1 MTLSALLSFYARR
14 SIRPYRLR
22 TVSFEQC
29 RRTLHLLDQSDAHGA
44 DSNPAYDF
52 VRRHLGP
59 NERQT
64 KEMLNKLGLK
74 TLDELIE
81 KTVPSGI
88 KYRGTMNIPE
98 ALSEHRALKEIEGIA
113 MQNEVWRSYIGLGYN
128 DCIIPPV
135 IQRNLFENPGWYTQ
149 YTPYQ
154 AELSQ
159 GRLES
164 LLNYQTAVSDITA
177 LPYANAS
184 LLDEGTAAGEAIAM
198 CFRHTKRP
206 RMFLSDQLHPH
217 VIEVA
222 RTRAHGFR
230 TEIEVLPVDKMDFS
244 KKDVAGVI
252 FQYPDTTGNISD
264 PSNLIARAKEHGT
277 VVICGSDLLA
287 LCLLKPPGEMNVD
300 ICYGNS
306 QRLGVPLGFGG
317 PHAAFFS
324 CAEPFKRDLPGR
336 LIGLTI
342 DSHGAKAYRLAL
354 QTREQHIRQEKATSN
369 ICTAQALLANMVA
382 MYCLYHGRQG
392 LRNIAIKIHI
402 LTCDLAESVKAGGHS
417 IKNEIFFDTLKVK
430 PNMSVDEIKQRA
442 KEKRINLRY
451 YDNGSIG
458 ISLDE
463 TMNESDVTDL
473 KWIFNVENTITS
485 DTVIDPRDFGNL
497 TRRSRFLNAE
507 IFNKYRSE
515 TKLMRYMKHLENKDL
530 SLVHSMIPLGSCTM
544 KLNASAELIPC
555 SWAHFNRIHPFS
567 PSSQWKGYAKLI
579 NDLDQYLCEITGYDK
594 ISFQPNSGAQ
604 GEYAGLRVIRAYHE
618 HRGEPQRQVVLIPIS
633 AHGTNFA
640 SATMAGLKIEKIQ
653 LDKTGAVDMK
663 HLKQLAEKFK
673 DTLACGIVTYPS
685 TSGVFEETVR
695 ELCDI
700 VHHYGGQIY
709 LDGANMNAQ
718 VGLCRP
724 GDYGSDVSHLN
735 LHKTFCIP
743 HGGGGPGMGPIGV
756 KKHLVSF
763 LPNHPLLDKD
773 SEFNPKHSF
782 GPVSSAPFGSASILP
797 IPWMYIRMM
806 GAAGLRRAT
815 ETAILNANYIA
826 KRLESS
832 YKVLFRGTNGFAAH
846 EFIIDVSRF
855 KERAN
860 IEAVDIA
867 KRLQDYGFHAPTVSW
882 PVSGSLMIEPTESED
897 KDELDRF
904 CDALIEIRKEISQ
917 IESGAY
923 DKKNNPLKNAPHSQ
937 HVFLH
942 EKWLLPYSLQKAVF
956 PIDFVTPDNKFW
968 PSCGRVNDVYGDKN
982 LKCRVD

>member
-1 MTLSALLSFYARR
+1 MSSSALFSRCARR
-14 SIRPYRLR
+14 SVRLYRLP
-22 TVSFEQC
+22 TISI
-29 RRTLHLLDQSDAHGA
+29 RTLHRETKS
-44 DSNPAYDF
+44 PATITNSPYDF
-52 VRRHLGP
+52 VRRHIGP

-64 KEMLNKLGLK
+64 EEMLKVLGLQS
-74 TLDELIE
+74 LNELVD
-81 KTVPSGI
+81 KTVPSDI
-88 KYRGTMNIPE
+88 QFRGKMNIPE
-98 ALSEHRALKEIEGIA
+98 ALPEHLALKEAESIA
-113 MQNEVWRSYIGLGYN
+113 KQNEIWRSFIGLGYN
-128 DCIIPPV
+128 DCLIPTV

-164 LLNYQTAVSDITA
+164 LLNYQTAISDLTG
-177 LPYANAS
+177 LPFANAS
-184 LLDEGTAAGEAIAM
+184 LLDEGTAAGEAMAM
-198 CFRHTKRP
+198 AFRLNKRS
-206 RMFLSDQLHPH
+206 RFFVSDQLHPH
-217 VIEVA
+217 VIEVI
-222 RTRAHGFR
+222 RTRASGFR
-230 TEIEVLPVDKMDFS
+230 MNIEVLPIDKMDFS

-252 FQYPDTTGNISD
+252 FQYPDTTGNIVD
-264 PSNLIARAKEHGT
+264 PSQFIARAKDNGT

-317 PHAAFFS
+317 PHAAFFAS
-324 CAEPFKRDLPGR
+324 ADRFKRDMPGR
-336 LIGLTI
+336 MIGVTI
-342 DSHGAKAYRLAL
+342 DSHGSKAYRLAL
-354 QTREQHIRQEKATSN
+354 QTREQHIRQERATSN

-392 LRNIAIKIHI
+392 LRNIAINIH
-402 LTCDLAESVKAGGHS
+402 LMTTDLAESLKSAGYV
-417 IKNEIFFDTLKVK
+417 IKNERYFDTLHIQPKS
-430 PNMSVDEIKQRA
+430 NLEQIKQRA
-442 KEKRINLRY
+442 KDKRINLRY
-451 YDNGSIG
+451 YNDGHVG
-458 ISLDE
+458 VSLDE
-463 TMNESDVTDL
+463 TVKPNDLADL
-473 KWIFNVENTITS
+473 KSIFQAQGKTIDS
-485 DTVIDPRDFGNL
+485 KNIDFGSL
-497 TRRSRFLNAE
+497 TRESRFLNNE
-507 IFNKYRSE
+507 IFSKYQSE

-544 KLNASAELIPC
+544 KLNAAVELAPC
-555 SWAHFNRIHPFS
+555 SWEHFNKLHPFA
-567 PSSQWKGYAKLI
+567 PSSQWKGYARLL
-579 NDLDQYLCEITGYDK
+579 NDLNQYLCEITGYDK

-618 HRGEPQRQVVLIPIS
+618 HQGAPERKVCLIPIS

-640 SATMAGLKIEKIQ
+640 SAVMAGMKIEKIQ
-653 LDKTGAVDMK
+653 LNKSGAVDMK
-663 HLKQLAEKFK
+663 NVNDLAKKYKE
-673 DTLACGIVTYPS
+673 TLACGIVTYPS
-685 TSGVFEETVR
+685 TSGVFEETIR
-695 ELCDI
+695 EFCDVI
-700 VHHYGGQIY
+700 HHHGGQVY

-756 KKHLVSF
+756 KKHLSPF
-763 LPNHPLLDKD
+763 LPNHPTLGPNADHNSKD
-773 SEFNPKHSF
+773 SF

-797 IPWMYIRMM
+797 ISWMYIRMM
-806 GAAGLRRAT
+806 GAQGLRRAT

-832 YKVLFRGTNGFAAH
+832 YKVLFRGAHGFAAH

-882 PVSGSLMIEPTESED
+882 PVAGSLMIEPTESED

-904 CDALIEIRKEISQ
+904 CDALIEIRQEITK
-917 IESGAY
+917 IENGEY
-923 DKKNNPLKNAPHSQ
+923 DKQNNPLKNAPHSQ
-937 HVFLH
+937 HVLVKD
-942 EKWLLPYSLQKAVF
+942 KWNLPYSLKTAVY
-956 PIDFVTPDNKFW
+956 PTKYVTPDYKFW

-982 LKCRVD
+982 LKCRWD

>member
-1 MTLSALLSFYARR
+1 MTSSALLSLCARR
-14 SIRPYRLR
+14 SIRPYHLR
-22 TVSFEQC
+22 MVAFEQC
-29 RRTLHLLDQSDAHGA
+29 KRTLHDQSEAHGA

-52 VRRHLGP
+52 VRRHVGP

-64 KEMLNKLGLK
+64 KDMLKTLGLQS
-74 TLDELIE
+74 LDELID
-81 KTVPSGI
+81 KTVPSAI
-88 KYRGTMNIPE
+88 KFRGTMNIPE
-98 ALSEHRALKEIEGIA
+98 ALSEHRALKEIEEIA

-128 DCIIPPV
+128 DCIIPTV

-164 LLNYQTAVSDITA
+164 LLNYQTAVSDITG

-230 TEIEVLPVDKMDFS
+230 SEIEVLPIEKMDFS

-252 FQYPDTTGNISD
+252 FQYPDTTGNIID
-264 PSNLIARAKEHGT
+264 PAGLIARAKEHGT
-277 VVICGSDLLA
+277 TVICGSDLLA

-324 CAEPFKRDLPGR
+324 CAESFKRDMPGR
-336 LIGLTI
+336 LVGLTI

-354 QTREQHIRQEKATSN
+354 QTREQHIRQERATSN

-392 LRNIAIKIHI
+392 LRNIATKIHI
-402 LTCDLAESVKAGGHS
+402 LTCDLAESLKAGGNS
-417 IKNEIFFDTLKVK
+417 IKNEIFFDTLKIK
-430 PNMSVDEIKQRA
+430 PIMSIDEIKQRA

-463 TMNESDVTDL
+463 TMNESDVADL
-473 KWIFNVENTITS
+473 KWIFNVENKLSNETN
-485 DTVIDPRDFGNL
+485 IDPRDFGNL
-497 TRRSRFLNAE
+497 TRQSRFLNAE

-515 TKLMRYMKHLENKDL
+515 TKLMRYMKQLENKDL

-544 KLNASAELIPC
+544 KLNAAAELIPC
-555 SWAHFNRIHPFS
+555 SWAHINRLHPFA
-567 PSSQWKGYAKLI
+567 PSSQWKGYARLLK
-579 NDLDQYLCEITGYDK
+579 DLDQFLCEITGYDK

-618 HRGEPQRQVVLIPIS
+618 HQGEPQRRICLIPIS

-640 SATMAGLKIEKIQ
+640 SATMAGMKIEKIQ
-653 LDKTGAVDMK
+653 LDKKGAVDMK

-695 ELCDI
+695 ELCEI

-756 KKHLVSF
+756 KKHLVPF
-763 LPNHPLLDKD
+763 LPNHPLLDKN
-773 SEFNPKHSF
+773 SEFNSKHSY

-797 IPWMYIRMM
+797 ISWMYIRMM
-806 GAAGLRRAT
+806 GGAGLRRAT

-832 YKVLFRGTNGFAAH
+832 YKVLFLGTNGFAAH

-917 IESGAY
+917 IESGKY

-956 PIDFVTPDNKFW
+956 PIDFVSPNNKFW

>member
-1 MTLSALLSFYARR
+1 MSSSGLLSLCARR
-14 SIRPYRLR
+14 SIRPFQLPM
-22 TVSFEQC
+22 VVFQSHK
-29 RRTLHLLDQSDAHGA
+29 RTLHDQSETQGA

-52 VRRHLGP
+52 VRRHIGP

-64 KEMLNKLGLK
+64 KEMLQTLGLQ
-74 TLDELIE
+74 TMDELID
-81 KTVPSGI
+81 KTVPSTI
-88 KYRGTMNIPE
+88 RYRGTMNIPE
-98 ALSEHRALKEIEGIA
+98 ALSEHRALKEAEEIA
-113 MQNEVWRSYIGLGYN
+113 LKNEVWRSYIGLGYN
-128 DCIIPPV
+128 DCIIPTV

-164 LLNYQTAVSDITA
+164 LLNYQTAISDITG
-177 LPYANAS
+177 LPFANAS
-184 LLDEGTAAGEAIAM
+184 LLDEGTAAGEAMAM
-198 CFRHTKRP
+198 CFRHNKRP
-206 RMFLSDQLHPH
+206 RMFISDQLHPH
-217 VIEVA
+217 VIEVI
-222 RTRAHGFR
+222 RTRASGFR
-230 TEIEVLPVDKMDFS
+230 VEIEILPIDKMDFS
-244 KKDVAGVI
+244 TKDVAGVI
-252 FQYPDTTGNISD
+252 FQYPDTNGNICD
-264 PSNLIARAKEHGT
+264 PSGLIARAKENGT

-317 PHAAFFS
+317 PHAAFFA
-324 CAEPFKRDLPGR
+324 CAEQFKRDMPGR
-336 LIGLTI
+336 VVGLTI

-369 ICTAQALLANMVA
+369 ICTAQALLANMVS

-392 LRNIAIKIHI
+392 LRNIATKIHT
-402 LTCDLAESVKAGGHS
+402 LTCDLAESLKSGGNS
-417 IKNEIFFDTLKVK
+417 IKNEIFFDTLKIK
-430 PNMSVDEIKQRA
+430 PKMSLDEIKQRA
-442 KEKRINLRY
+442 TEKRINLRY

-463 TMNESDVTDL
+463 TMNESDVADI
-473 KWIFNVENTITS
+473 KYVFNVENKSSNENT
-485 DTVIDPRDFGNL
+485 TVSRDFGQL
-497 TRRSRFLNAE
+497 TRQSRFLNAE
-507 IFNKYRSE
+507 VFNKYRSE
-515 TKLMRYMKHLENKDL
+515 TKLMRYMKHLENKDI

-544 KLNASAELIPC
+544 KLNAAAELTPV
-555 SWAHFNRIHPFS
+555 SWAHFNRIHPFA
-567 PSSQWKGYAKLI
+567 PSTQWKGYVRLL
-579 NDLDQYLCEITGYDK
+579 NDLNQFLCEITGYDK

-618 HRGEPQRQVVLIPIS
+618 HNGQPERKICLIPTS

-640 SATMAGLKIEKIQ
+640 SAIMAGMKIEKVPV
-653 LDKTGAVDMK
+653 DKTGAVDMK
-663 HLKQLAEKFK
+663 HLAQLAAKHK

-685 TSGVFEETVR
+685 TNGVFEETIK
-695 ELCDI
+695 EFCDI
-700 VHHYGGQIY
+700 IHKNGGQIY

-756 KKHLVSF
+756 KKHLAPF
-763 LPNHPLLDKD
+763 LPNHPLLDANADHNSKD
-773 SEFNPKHSF
+773 SF

-797 IPWMYIRMM
+797 ISWMYIRMM
-806 GAAGLRRAT
+806 GASGLRRAT

-832 YKVLFRGTNGFAAH
+832 YKVLFRGHNGFAAH
-846 EFIIDVSRF
+846 EFIIDVSHF
-855 KERAN
+855 KERTG
-860 IEAVDIA
+860 IDAVDIA

-882 PVSGSLMIEPTESED
+882 PVAGSLMIEPTESED
-897 KDELDRF
+897 KNELDRY
-904 CDALIEIRKEISQ
+904 CDALIEIRKEITQ
-917 IESGAY
+917 IENGEF

-937 HVFLH
+937 HIFLH
-942 EKWLLPYSLQKAVF
+942 EKWVLPYSLQKAVF
-956 PIDFVTPDNKFW
+956 PIHFVSPNYKFW